1 MGTRV
6 AERTVKIRKI
16 CLFTIG
22 APFPA
27 VFDLLRPL
35 LLLGTAVSA
44 VRDKSNAETG
54 IGVAMVS
61 AWDAVATVHGP
72 DGDMDLRIMATAG
85 QLWLWYQSQMD
96 LLGWREYRGFSYGKA
111 VASVKEP

>member
-6 AERTVKIRKI
+6 AERTVRIRKNR
-16 CLFTIG
+16 LFSIG

-35 LLLGTAVSA
+35 LQLGTAVSA

-54 IGVAMVS
+54 IGVALVS
-61 AWDAVATVHGP
+61 ALDSGCYSTPPGRGHG
-72 DGDMDLRIMATAG
+72 I
-85 QLWLWYQSQMD
+85 
-96 LLGWREYRGFSYGKA
+96 
-111 VASVKEP
+111 